1 MISAASTVSFVR
13 EGDGFKL
20 SRMAAPLIFGLSG
33 ASEVATSVTAQS
45 VGAQVLAIDPKTG
58 TASTGVQS
66 STPPAPAS
74 TVETGSAV
82 LFASNNPCTAFA
94 FDGGDT
100 FPGQNCTGAFPDG
113 DFRIEGNLMFLRS
126 GNLAQVLGSSLGTT
140 TQAPASGYGAG
151 PFFNLGVGQVF
162 AFQLLGGNRY
172 GILEISSVTQVSG
185 GFRYGIR
192 YKFQPNG
199 SRNF

>member
-1 MISAASTVSFVR
+1 
-13 EGDGFKL
+13 
-20 SRMAAPLIFGLSG
+20 MAAPLIFGLSG
-33 ASEVATSVTAQS
+33 ASEVATSVTTQS
-45 VGAQVLAIDPKTG
+45 VGTTVLSINPTTG
-58 TASTGVQS
+58 AASTGALGS
-66 STPPAPAS
+66 KPPASAS
-74 TVETGSAV
+74 TVETGTAV

-100 FPGQNCTGAFPDG
+100 FPGQNCVGPFPDG

-126 GNLAQVLGSSLGTT
+126 GNLAQLLGSSFATT

-151 PFFNLGVGQVF
+151 PFFNLMAGQVF

-172 GILEISSVTQVSG
+172 GILEITSVSPATG